1 MHTFPSVLSNEATVL
16 AEAAAYRLD
25 IIGILVTNNA
35 YIPCITHFIP
45 LTLIIYIAAPAT

>member
-25 IIGILVTNNA
+25 IIGILVTSNA
-35 YIPCITHFIP
+35 YIPCITH
-45 LTLIIYIAAPAT
+45 LICLYCILYL